1 MDGLLNMIDGNANMR
16 HIITP
21 VTAYRVF
28 HYRSECFSSFCFD
41 CETVVNECMHVSL
54 IILSRDFNSTIFLGV
69 MKLLHFHAFSK

>member
-21 VTAYRVF
+21 VTAYSVF

-41 CETVVNECMHVSL
+41 CEAVVNECMHV
-54 IILSRDFNSTIFLGV
+54 
-69 MKLLHFHAFSK
+69 